1 MVQLSMIG
9 LSVNFMEAVMDVAS
23 RNRILC
29 IEDDVDMLE
38 LFQVLLTRHG
48 YVVQGVTKGQE
59 GLDVIRREKP
69 DLVIL
74 DIMMPVMDGWQV
86 YQQMKEDE
94 ATRHIPTIVV
104 TAKSQLIDKV
114 LGLEIAK
121 VDAYIGKPFS
131 PQELL
136 DSISKVLKTR

>member
-1 MVQLSMIG
+1 
-9 LSVNFMEAVMDVAS
+9 MDVAS

-59 GLDVIRREKP
+59 GLDFIRREKP

-94 ATRHIPTIVV
+94 TTRNIPTIVV

-136 DSISKVLKTR
+136 DSISKILKKR

>member
-1 MVQLSMIG
+1 MGDIYLK
-9 LSVNFMEAVMDVAS
+9 
-23 RNRILC
+23 RILC
-29 IEDDVDMLE
+29 IEDDIDMLE
-38 LFQVLLTRHG
+38 LFRVLLSRHG
-48 YVVQGVTKGQE
+48 FSVIGVTTGQD
-59 GLDVIRREKP
+59 GLDMIRQEKP

-86 YQQMKEDE
+86 YQQMKED
-94 ATRHIPTIVV
+94 AMTRNIPTIVV

-121 VDAYIGKPFS
+121 VDAYICKPFS

-136 DSISKVLKTR
+136 DGISRVLKLTI

>member
-1 MVQLSMIG
+1 
-9 LSVNFMEAVMDVAS
+9 MEVGS

-38 LFQVLLTRHG
+38 LFRVLLTRQG

-59 GLDVIRREKP
+59 GLDIIRREKP

-136 DSISKVLKTR
+136 DSISKIFKTR

>member
-1 MVQLSMIG
+1 
-9 LSVNFMEAVMDVAS
+9 
-23 RNRILC
+23 
-29 IEDDVDMLE
+29 MLE

-59 GLDVIRREKP
+59 GLDFIRREKP

-94 ATRHIPTIVV
+94 TTRNIPTIVV

-136 DSISKVLKTR
+136 DSISKILKKR

>member
-1 MVQLSMIG
+1 
-9 LSVNFMEAVMDVAS
+9 MEDVRS
-23 RNRILC
+23 KRILC
-29 IEDDVDMLE
+29 IEDDVDMLD
-38 LFQVLLTRHG
+38 LFRVLLTRHG
-48 YVVQGVTKGQE
+48 YSVKGVTKGQE
-59 GLDVIRREKP
+59 GLDIIRREKP

-86 YQQMKEDE
+86 YQQMKDDE
-94 ATRHIPTIVV
+94 VTRNIPTIVV

-121 VDAYIGKPFS
+121 VDDYIGKPFS

-136 DSISKVLKTR
+136 DSIAKVLKLKV

>member
-1 MVQLSMIG
+1 LE
-9 LSVNFMEAVMDVAS
+9 NTN

-29 IEDDVDMLE
+29 IEDDVDMLD
-38 LFQVLLTRHG
+38 LFQVLLTRNG
-48 YVVQGVTKGQE
+48 YVFHGVTKGEE
-59 GLDVIRREKP
+59 GLESIRFQKP

-86 YQQMKEDE
+86 YQQMKDDE
-94 ATRHIPTIVV
+94 NTRDIPTIVV

-121 VDAYIGKPFS
+121 VDDYICKPFS
-131 PQELL
+131 PEELL
-136 DSISKVLKTR
+136 SSISKVLKKYDKRS

>member
-1 MVQLSMIG
+1 
-9 LSVNFMEAVMDVAS
+9 MEDVHS
-23 RNRILC
+23 KRILC
-29 IEDDVDMLE
+29 IEDDVDMLD
-38 LFQVLLTRHG
+38 LFRVLLTRHG
-48 YVVQGVTKGQE
+48 YSVKGVTKGQE
-59 GLDVIRREKP
+59 GLDIIRREKP

-86 YQQMKEDE
+86 YQEMKDDE
-94 ATRHIPTIVV
+94 TTRNIPTIVV

-121 VDAYIGKPFS
+121 VDDYIGKPFS

-136 DSISKVLKTR
+136 DSIAKVLKLKV

>member
-1 MVQLSMIG
+1 
-9 LSVNFMEAVMDVAS
+9 MEVGS

-38 LFQVLLTRHG
+38 LFRVLLTRQG

-59 GLDVIRREKP
+59 GLDIIRKEKP

-94 ATRHIPTIVV
+94 TTRNIPTIVV

-136 DSISKVLKTR
+136 DSISKIFKTR

>member
-1 MVQLSMIG
+1 MG
-9 LSVNFMEAVMDVAS
+9 LAD

-48 YVVQGVTKGQE
+48 YEVVGVTKGQE
-59 GLDVIRREKP
+59 GLDSIRRLKP

-94 ATRHIPTIVV
+94 TTRDIPTIVV

-136 DSISKVLKTR
+136 DSITKVLSNR

>member
-1 MVQLSMIG
+1 
-9 LSVNFMEAVMDVAS
+9 MDVAS

-59 GLDVIRREKP
+59 GLDFIRREKP

-94 ATRHIPTIVV
+94 TTRNIPTIVV
-104 TAKSQLIDKV
+104 TAKSHLIDKV

-136 DSISKVLKTR
+136 DSISKILKKR

>member
-1 MVQLSMIG
+1 MG
-9 LSVNFMEAVMDVAS
+9 LAD

-38 LFQVLLTRHG
+38 LFHVLLTRHG
-48 YVVQGVTKGQE
+48 YVVEGVTKGQE
-59 GLDVIRREKP
+59 GLESIRRLKP

-94 ATRHIPTIVV
+94 TTRDIPTIVV

-136 DSISKVLKTR
+136 DSISKVLSNR

>member
-1 MVQLSMIG
+1 MG
-9 LSVNFMEAVMDVAS
+9 LAD

-48 YVVQGVTKGQE
+48 YEVEGVTKGQE
-59 GLDVIRREKP
+59 GLDSIRRLKP

-94 ATRHIPTIVV
+94 TTRDIPTIVV

-136 DSISKVLKTR
+136 DSITKVLSNR

>member
-1 MVQLSMIG
+1 MGDGHLK
-9 LSVNFMEAVMDVAS
+9 
-23 RNRILC
+23 RILC

-38 LFQVLLTRHG
+38 LFRVLLSRHG
-48 YVVQGVTKGQE
+48 FSIKGVTSGQD
-59 GLDVIRREKP
+59 GLDFIRKEKP

-86 YQQMKEDE
+86 YQQMKDDE
-94 ATRHIPTIVV
+94 TTRDIPTIVV

-121 VDAYIGKPFS
+121 VDDYICKPFS

-136 DSISKVLKTR
+136 DSISKVLKLTF

>member
-1 MVQLSMIG
+1 
-9 LSVNFMEAVMDVAS
+9 MEVAS

-38 LFQVLLTRHG
+38 LFRVLLTRQG

-59 GLDVIRREKP
+59 GLEIIRREKP

-94 ATRHIPTIVV
+94 TTRHIPTIVV

-136 DSISKVLKTR
+136 DSISKILKTR

>member
-1 MVQLSMIG
+1 
-9 LSVNFMEAVMDVAS
+9 MEVGS

-38 LFQVLLTRHG
+38 LFRVLLTRQG

-59 GLDVIRREKP
+59 GLDIIRKEKP

-94 ATRHIPTIVV
+94 TTRHIPTIVV

-136 DSISKVLKTR
+136 DSISKILKTR

>member
-1 MVQLSMIG
+1 
-9 LSVNFMEAVMDVAS
+9 MDVAS

-48 YVVQGVTKGQE
+48 YVVQGATKGQE
-59 GLDVIRREKP
+59 GLDIIRREKP

-86 YQQMKEDE
+86 YQRMKEDE
-94 ATRHIPTIVV
+94 TTRNIPTIVV

>member
-1 MVQLSMIG
+1 MKK
-9 LSVNFMEAVMDVAS
+9 
-23 RNRILC
+23 ILC
-29 IEDDVDMLE
+29 IEDDIDMLE
-38 LFQVLLTRHG
+38 LFSVLLSKHG
-48 YVVQGVTKGQE
+48 FNVKMATKGQD
-59 GLDVIRREKP
+59 GLDLIRQDKP

-86 YQQMKEDE
+86 YQQMKDDE
-94 ATRHIPTIVV
+94 TTRDIPTIVV

-121 VDAYIGKPFS
+121 VDDYIGKPFS

-136 DSISKVLKTR
+136 DSIAKVLNITI

>member
-1 MVQLSMIG
+1 
-9 LSVNFMEAVMDVAS
+9 MDGAS
-23 RNRILC
+23 KNRILC
-29 IEDDVDMLE
+29 IEDDVDMLD
-38 LFQVLLTRHG
+38 LFRVLLSRNG
-48 YVVQGVTKGQE
+48 YEVHGVTKGQE
-59 GLDVIRREKP
+59 AMETLRRVKP

-94 ATRHIPTIVV
+94 ATCNIPTIIV

-121 VDAYIGKPFS
+121 VDDYIGKPFS

-136 DSISKVLKTR
+136 NSISKVLKKNLNR

>member
-1 MVQLSMIG
+1 
-9 LSVNFMEAVMDVAS
+9 MEVAS

-38 LFQVLLTRHG
+38 LFRVLLTRQG

-59 GLDVIRREKP
+59 GLDIIRREKP

-94 ATRHIPTIVV
+94 TTRHIPTIVV

-136 DSISKVLKTR
+136 DSISKIFKTR

>member
-1 MVQLSMIG
+1 MK
-9 LSVNFMEAVMDVAS
+9 
-23 RNRILC
+23 RILC
-29 IEDDVDMLE
+29 IEDDIDMLE
-38 LFQVLLTRHG
+38 LFRVLLTRHG
-48 YVVQGVTKGQE
+48 FSVVCVTSGQD
-59 GLDVIRREKP
+59 GLDQIRQNKP

-86 YQQMKEDE
+86 YQQMKDDE
-94 ATRHIPTIVV
+94 TTRNIPTIVV

-121 VDAYIGKPFS
+121 VDDYIGKPFS

-136 DSISKVLKTR
+136 DSISRVLKLTF

>member
-1 MVQLSMIG
+1 MG
-9 LSVNFMEAVMDVAS
+9 LADK
-23 RNRILC
+23 NRILC

-38 LFQVLLTRHG
+38 LFQVLLSRHG
-48 YVVQGVTKGQE
+48 YVVEGVTKGQE
-59 GLDVIRREKP
+59 GLESIRRAKP

-94 ATRHIPTIVV
+94 TTRDIPTIVV

-136 DSISKVLKTR
+136 DSISKVLSNR

>member
-1 MVQLSMIG
+1 
-9 LSVNFMEAVMDVAS
+9 MDVAS

>member
-1 MVQLSMIG
+1 
-9 LSVNFMEAVMDVAS
+9 MEGVY
-23 RNRILC
+23 RKRILC
-29 IEDDVDMLE
+29 IEDDVDMLD
-38 LFQVLLTRHG
+38 LFRLLLSRDG
-48 YVVQGVTKGQE
+48 YEVIGVTKGQE
-59 GLDVIRREKP
+59 GLDFIHKERP

-86 YQQMKEDE
+86 YQQMKEDQ
-94 ATRHIPTIVV
+94 ATRDIPTIVV

-121 VDAYIGKPFS
+121 VDDYIGKPFS

-136 DSISKVLKTR
+136 DSITRVLNKASQPL

>member
-1 MVQLSMIG
+1 MNVT
-9 LSVNFMEAVMDVAS
+9 S

-38 LFQVLLTRHG
+38 LFRVLLTRQG

-59 GLDVIRREKP
+59 GLEVIRSEKP

-74 DIMMPVMDGWQV
+74 DIMMPEMDGWQV

-94 ATRHIPTIVV
+94 TTRNIPTIVV

-121 VDAYIGKPFS
+121 VDGYIGKPFS

-136 DSISKVLKTR
+136 DSISKVLKKG

>member
-1 MVQLSMIG
+1 MNIS
-9 LSVNFMEAVMDVAS
+9 S

-38 LFQVLLTRHG
+38 LFRVLLTRQG

-59 GLDVIRREKP
+59 GLEILRREKP

-94 ATRHIPTIVV
+94 STRDIPTIVV

-136 DSISKVLKTR
+136 DSISKILMTR

>member
-1 MVQLSMIG
+1 MGDWYLK
-9 LSVNFMEAVMDVAS
+9 
-23 RNRILC
+23 RILC
-29 IEDDVDMLE
+29 IEDDIDMLE
-38 LFQVLLTRHG
+38 LFRVLLSRHG
-48 YVVQGVTKGQE
+48 FNVIGVTSGQD
-59 GLDVIRREKP
+59 GLDKIRQEKP

-94 ATRHIPTIVV
+94 ITRDIPTIVV

-121 VDAYIGKPFS
+121 VDDYICKPFS

-136 DSISKVLKTR
+136 DSISKVLKLSF

>member
-1 MVQLSMIG
+1 MG
-9 LSVNFMEAVMDVAS
+9 LAD

-38 LFQVLLTRHG
+38 LFHVLLTRHG
-48 YVVQGVTKGQE
+48 YVVEGVTKGQE
-59 GLDVIRREKP
+59 GLESIRRLKP

-94 ATRHIPTIVV
+94 TTRDIPTIVV

-136 DSISKVLKTR
+136 DSISKVLSNG